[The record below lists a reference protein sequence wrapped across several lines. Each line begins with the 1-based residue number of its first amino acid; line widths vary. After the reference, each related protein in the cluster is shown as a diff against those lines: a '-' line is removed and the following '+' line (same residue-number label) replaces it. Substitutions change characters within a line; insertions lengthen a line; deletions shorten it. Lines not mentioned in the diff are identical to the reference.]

1 MPAPCI
7 APFCGRVLMLVVMNP
22 AGELIGYEEARKI
35 VDSRGCV
42 DHRRWNGPAALD
54 DVLANFGL
62 SG

>member
-1 MPAPCI
+1 
-7 APFCGRVLMLVVMNP
+7 MLVVMNP